1 MALLHSH
8 YIKIKEADINS
19 GFVFKNLFIVDI
31 HSDKI
36 SDKEKTIIS
45 NNVRKITSDTL
56 TLNIN
61 YEDNK
66 IVPFGIL
73 NKLKDIR
80 FDLSITLHT
89 KNDINIGKFIIK
101 NCSIKYDFEDI
112 IDFDWMKDNDV
123 LECFEVKYRYSDII
137 YSEVD
142 NSDKIDNCFII
153 NETLD
158 EELIENILNYDKKMS
173 NQGYFDNIISKA
185 TEDINENDE
194 TKTVDNKNE
203 INKKTEIIDHDLSSC
218 LIESCHYTS
227 GITFKSKNEI
237 LLENRISELEKQIDA
252 NNELLDT
259 ILNKISL

>member
-1 MALLHSH
+1 MALLHFN
-8 YIKIKEADINS
+8 KLPVVDINS

-31 HSDKI
+31 LSDKI

-45 NNVRKITSDTL
+45 NNLRKITSDTI
-56 TLNIN
+56 TLSVN

-73 NKLKDIR
+73 NKLKESDFDIS
-80 FDLSITLHT
+80 LTLHT
-89 KNDINIGKFIIK
+89 KNDTNIGKFIIK
-101 NCSIKYDFEDI
+101 NCSIKYDFKDI
-112 IDFDWMKDNDV
+112 IDFDWMKDNDI
-123 LECFEVKYRYSDII
+123 LEYFEVKYSYTDII
-137 YSEVD
+137 YSDVD

-158 EELIENILNYDKKMS
+158 EKLIENILNYDKKMS

-185 TEDINENDE
+185 TEDINDKDE
-194 TKTVDNKNE
+194 IITVDNKNE
-203 INKKTEIIDHDLSSC
+203 INKKTENIDHDLSSC
-218 LIESCHYTS
+218 LIESTLYTS